1 MLYIASIRYEE
12 NEIHCFWCAKSDIV
26 CEEEKSGDVNCT
38 LTYTNTHMA
47 FHKLY
52 YRWHSITAGKFS

>member
-1 MLYIASIRYEE
+1 MLYNASIRYEE
-12 NEIHCFWCAKSDIV
+12 NKIHCFWCAKLGIV
-26 CEEEKSGDVNCT
+26 CEKEKSGEVSCT

-52 YRWHSITAGKFS
+52 YRCHGITAGRLR